1 MSISMAP
8 GALALSAA
16 FAPINRDLFGDLGAR
31 IGTGDALRRPGMA
44 DGGAG
49 IWARGGGTSHDGGAG
64 EGGSEVDFD
73 TTHFFV
79 QLGLDAFRAEAA
91 GGSFVGSVMAQYGN
105 ADGDVDQDGIG
116 PSTDFDVTSYGVG
129 IGATWYVGD
138 GDTHVDLT
146 GMLNWH
152 DIDVAVLGG

>member
-1 MSISMAP
+1 VTEEVA

-44 DGGAG
+44 DGG
-49 IWARGGGTSHDGGAG
+49 TSHDGGAG

-79 QLGLDAFRAEAA
+79 QLGLDAFWAEAA

-105 ADGDVDQDGIG
+105 ADGDVDRNGIG

-129 IGATWYVGD
+129 IGATWYAGD
-138 GDTHVDLT
+138 GDTYVDLT